1 MMSMVELVMNKRA
14 WAVFFAAVF
23 ACLPVMFW
31 LSAAIVGL
39 VVLRK
44 GVKEG
49 LIVLAWALL
58 PSMFWAGNGQFIVS
72 IVLVTVAVMSIVL
85 RETGSWH
92 KALLS
97 CVPIGVVVSLSLDWF
112 KPAQL
117 LVMIDMV
124 QTLVRESDVLR
135 PMLESYQGSRDNLL
149 QSVIIG
155 IVVWFY
161 LAGAVIALC
170 LARFWQARLYY
181 PKGFGIE
188 FKQLRLPMV
197 WGLVLLIMLG
207 GVFLFPVNLVAAI
220 LPTITLPFFIVGIS
234 LVHSLLG
241 VWQLGGL
248 GIGFFY
254 VILFLLMQFVYPF
267 LVFVA
272 CLDCVL
278 DFRDRWFNKP
288 KVEQ

>member
-1 MMSMVELVMNKRA
+1 MNKRA
-14 WAVFFAAVF
+14 WAVFFAGVF

-44 GVKEG
+44 GIIEG

-58 PSMFWAGNGQFIVS
+58 PSMFWAGNGQIIVS

-92 KALLS
+92 KCLLS
-97 CVPIGVVVSLSLDWF
+97 SVPIGVAVSLSLDWF

-117 LVMIDMV
+117 VVMIEMV
-124 QTLVRESDVLR
+124 QSLVQESDVLR
-135 PMLESYQGSRDNLL
+135 PMLEAYQGPRDNLL

-161 LAGAVIALC
+161 LAGAIIALC

-181 PKGFGIE
+181 PNGFGIE

-197 WGLVLLIMLG
+197 WGLLLLVILG
-207 GVFLFPVNLVAAI
+207 GAFFFPVSVVAAI
-220 LPTITLPFFIVGIS
+220 LPTITIPFFIVGIS
-234 LVHSLLG
+234 LAHSLLG
-241 VWQLGGL
+241 FWQLGGL
-248 GIGFFY
+248 GVGFFY
-254 VILFLLMQFVYPF
+254 LMLFLLMQFVYP
-267 LVFVA
+267 LLIFVA
-272 CLDCVL
+272 CLDSVL

-288 KVEQ
+288 KVGQ